1 MNALEWQLIIETR
14 DALVRAKHGQKKAVI
29 ASACAQLQCSE
40 QTLYRKLEEAGF
52 AAGRKQR
59 TDKGEVIYTYE
70 MLRMIGGLLI
80 QSTRQNGKQLLTI
93 EDAVEILFADGK
105 LPALASSSWVGEML
119 RCANLHPDQ
128 LRHLA
133 PAQSLRSLHPNHV
146 WQIDASVCVLYYM
159 KSGAL
164 KSMPKDEFYKN
175 KPHNLA
181 RIVNDLC
188 TRYVA
193 TDHTSSTIWTRYF
206 TGGETAQNLIDFF
219 LWAVSQRQG
228 MVAHGVPFMVMLD
241 PGAANISHLFKNL
254 CEQLQVKLQINEPG
268 NPRAKGQV
276 ENAQN
281 LVERHFE
288 GLIRFMPT
296 LDLEQLNSACERWQI
311 SFNAARKHTRH
322 GMPRYSAWMHITPE
336 QLRIAPALELMRE
349 LVTSQPETRRV
360 SNTMTASFKVKGYES
375 QDYDVRYVPGVMVGQ
390 QITVQVNAYRA
401 PAIDVRYTD
410 AKTGELRWMT
420 VEPVKTD
427 AFGFNAKAAV
437 IGEEYKRPPLT
448 SADHSRSAIGQEAYG
463 VASDDE
469 AAKARKAN
477 TQAYGPQSE
486 SPVNIM
492 AAIDATPLP
501 AYLPRKGTALET
513 EKREVAEAR
522 MSIAAAAKQLKAR
535 QGDDYDP
542 ATFGWLTEKYGA
554 AGITQAQVDG
564 IYEAKAAPAQPEAS
578 GAPALRVVS
587 GGQK

>member
-1 MNALEWQLIIETR
+1 MNHLEWQLLLQTR
-14 DALVRAKHGQKKAVI
+14 DALVAAKHGQKKAVI

-59 TDKGEVIYTYE
+59 ADKGETIYSHE
-70 MLRMIGGLLI
+70 QLRMIAGLLI
-80 QSTRQNGKQLLTI
+80 ESTRQNGKQLLTI
-93 EDAVEILFADGK
+93 EDAVEILHADGK
-105 LPALASSSWVGEML
+105 LPALASASWVGEML
-119 RCANLHPDQ
+119 RQANLHPDQ
-128 LRHLA
+128 LRHLE

-159 KSGAL
+159 KSGTL
-164 KSMPKDEFYKN
+164 KSMPRDEFYKN
-175 KPHNLA
+175 KPQNLA

-193 TDHTSSTIWTRYF
+193 TDHTSSTIWTRYY

-219 LWAVSQRQG
+219 LWTVSQRPG

-241 PGAANISHLFKNL
+241 PGAANTSRLFKNL
-254 CEQLQVKLQINEPG
+254 CDQLQVKLQINEPG

-296 LDLEQLNSACERWQI
+296 LDLEQLNAACERWQI

-360 SNTMTASFKVKGYES
+360 SNTMTVSFKVKGYES

-390 QITVQVNAYRA
+390 TVTVAVNAYRA
-401 PAIDVRYTD
+401 PAIDVRFTD
-410 AKTGELRWMT
+410 AETGELRWMT

-427 AFGFNAKAAV
+427 AFGFNAASPV
-437 IGEEYKRPPLT
+437 IGEDYKRPPMTL
-448 SADHSRSAIGQEAYG
+448 ADGERQTIGREAYAAANEG
-463 VASDDE
+463 D

-492 AAIDATPLP
+492 AAIEATPMP

-522 MSIAAAAKQLKAR
+522 MSIAAACKQLRAKLGEA
-535 QGDDYDP
+535 YDP
-542 ATFGWLTEKYGA
+542 ATFAWLTEKYGA
-554 AGITQAQVDG
+554 AGMTQAQVG
-564 IYEAKAAPAQPEAS
+564 AIGEAKAAPAQPEA
-578 GAPALRVVS
+578 GAVPALRVVA
-587 GGQK
+587 GGSK